1 MQLLDHGTFRHWGSS
16 QYKHV
21 QWLSHG
27 TSQPPFEYAF
37 SYNGSRLLSDFVLS
51 TAIKYFI
58 SFNSHA

>member
-37 SYNGSRLLSDFVLS
+37 SYNGSRQMVAGFCQIL
-51 TAIKYFI
+51 Y
-58 SFNSHA
+58 